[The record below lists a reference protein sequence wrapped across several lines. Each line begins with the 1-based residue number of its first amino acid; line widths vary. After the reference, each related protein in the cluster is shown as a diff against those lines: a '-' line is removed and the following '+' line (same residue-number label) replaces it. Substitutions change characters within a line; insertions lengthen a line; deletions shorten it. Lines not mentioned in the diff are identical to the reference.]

1 MINQKENEDLKK
13 IAKHVSVLNAE
24 VGKLQN
30 DVRWIKKIVYYMAGV
45 LSVAVGKVIIF
56 GG

>member
-1 MINQKENEDLKK
+1 MTNQKENRDLKS
-13 IAKHVSVLNAE
+13 IATHVTILNKE
-24 VGKLQN
+24 VGRLQN
-30 DVRWIKKIVYYMAGV
+30 DVRWIKKIVYYMAAI

>member
-45 LSVAVGKVIIF
+45 LSISVGKVIIF